1 MLPDLSVLI
10 GQKLVENAKIK
21 KLKFD
26 ILGDFQTLC
35 SGGKCLKKSHFMKST
50 GAYLINFGVKIQ
62 MLINVS
68 FRRQVKTNLESAFE
82 CIEFV
87 LLSFFNPMGFF
98 FGVGQQRNKKS
109 PPSVLY
115 FQTYW
120 PA

>member
-1 MLPDLSVLI
+1 MP
-10 GQKLVENAKIK
+10 KLK
-21 KLKFD
+21 KLKCD

-98 FGVGQQRNKKS
+98 FSEWVNKGTKK
-109 PPSVLY
+109 VLRPL
-115 FQTYW
+115 FSTLL
-120 PA
+120 ASLM

>member
-1 MLPDLSVLI
+1 MP
-10 GQKLVENAKIK
+10 KLK
-21 KLKFD
+21 KLKCD

-98 FGVGQQRNKKS
+98 FSEWVNKGTKKVLRPSSIFKPTGQLN
-109 PPSVLY
+109 VM
-115 FQTYW
+115 
-120 PA
+120 